1 MKTSRVLA
9 AIAVTA
15 AATVAASVS
24 ADDGLESKMGATA
37 TLSGGKLTLVLKGKE
52 GGVYVNTEYPFKCT
66 VKIADGGKLE
76 KSVLTKGDA
85 KLEDAGKP
93 GKAKS
98 ATFETGADKSV
109 TGECRLVAC
118 SDSACTAPFSLPFQS
133 K

>member
-9 AIAVTA
+9 ATLVAA
-15 AATVAASVS
+15 AATAAFSVWAEDS
-24 ADDGLESKMGATA
+24 LESKMGATA
-37 TLSGGKLTLVLKGKE
+37 TLAGGKLTLVLKGKE

-76 KSVLTKGDA
+76 KSELTKADA
-85 KLEDAGKP
+85 KFEDAGKP

-98 ATFETGADKSV
+98 ATFVTGADKPV
-109 TGECRLVAC
+109 TGECKLVVC
-118 SDSACTAPFSLPFQS
+118 SDSACSSPFKLPFSA